1 MPEATPMKASQRY
14 REAGVA
20 PVNEENPGFLSLLDT
35 LRRTFGEGPR
45 APLLDFGHFANVLPI
60 SESQGIALS
69 TDGIGTKA
77 IIAQMLD
84 RYDTIGIDC
93 VAMNAND
100 ILCVGAEPIAMVDYI
115 AVETANVRLLS
126 EIAKGLAEGA
136 ELANIVVPGGE
147 ISQIEQIIK
156 SARPGYGFDLVGT
169 CIGTVDPRR
178 LITGATIEPGDV
190 IIGLASSGIHSNGL
204 TLARRVFF
212 EGATLRPDSTLP
224 GLARS
229 LGEELLEPTRIYVPE
244 VMQMLREGL
253 DIRGLVHI
261 TSDGFLNPARVSHGV
276 GFEIDYLPDP
286 PAIFSLIQAYGGV
299 TDSEMFSVY
308 NMGIGFCVVA
318 SPDSAERAR
327 EIAETRG
334 YPAWRLG
341 HCVPDERKQVWIKP
355 RHLVGEKS
363 VFRDDN

>member
-1 MPEATPMKASQRY
+1 MKASQRY
-14 REAGVA
+14 TEAGVA
-20 PVNEENPGFLSLLDT
+20 PVNQENPGFLSLLDT

-84 RYDTIGIDC
+84 RYDTSGIDC

-115 AVETANVRLLS
+115 AVETANARLLS

-204 TLARRVFF
+204 TLARKAFF
-212 EGATLRPDSTLP
+212 ESATLRPDSTLP

-244 VMQMLREGL
+244 
-253 DIRGLVHI
+253 
-261 TSDGFLNPARVSHGV
+261 
-276 GFEIDYLPDP
+276 EI
-286 PAIFSLIQAYGGV
+286 
-299 TDSEMFSVY
+299 
-308 NMGIGFCVVA
+308 
-318 SPDSAERAR
+318 
-327 EIAETRG
+327 
-334 YPAWRLG
+334 
-341 HCVPDERKQVWIKP
+341 
-355 RHLVGEKS
+355 
-363 VFRDDN
+363 